1 MQKAKNKNKNHFF
14 VSPFHFWPINVPKL
28 IDNFFSLS
36 FAELTAKFRRM
47 NENDL
52 SYLIRGAAFKVHSAL
67 GPGLLESVYELALSH
82 ELTKRGLEVRNQVG
96 IPFVYDEINFNIGFR
111 LDIIVND
118 KVIIEIKSVEDL
130 KDVHHKQLLT
140 YLKLTN
146 KKLGL
151 LINFNVMSV
160 KDGIIRIVN
169 NL

>member
-1 MQKAKNKNKNHFF
+1 MK
-14 VSPFHFWPINVPKL
+14 
-28 IDNFFSLS
+28 
-36 FAELTAKFRRM
+36 
-47 NENDL
+47 ENDL

-67 GPGLLESVYELALSH
+67 GPGLLESVYEVALSH
-82 ELTKRGLEVRNQVG
+82 ELIKRGLEVRNQVG
-96 IPFVYDEINFNIGFR
+96 VPFVYDEINFNIGFR

-118 KVIIEIKSVEDL
+118 KVIIEIKSVEEL

-160 KDGIIRIVN
+160 KNGIIRIVN

>member
-1 MQKAKNKNKNHFF
+1 
-14 VSPFHFWPINVPKL
+14 
-28 IDNFFSLS
+28 
-36 FAELTAKFRRM
+36 M

-67 GPGLLESVYELALSH
+67 GPGLLESVYEVALSH
-82 ELTKRGLEVRNQVG
+82 ELKILGLVVRNQVG
-96 IPFVYDEINFNIGFR
+96 IPFVYSDIRFDIGFR

-118 KVIIEIKSVEDL
+118 KVIIEIKSIESL
-130 KDVHHKQLLT
+130 QDVHHKQLLT

-151 LINFNVMSV
+151 LINFNIASL
-160 KDGIIRIVN
+160 KYGIVRIVN